1 MPSMVTAMNRDP
13 SFEHLSQIGTFA
25 MTPRSETP
33 EFQSPGLS
41 ARAPAAAWPR
51 WLFGLLVVALV
62 AGCTGNRQTAEVRPG
77 PDIGKFTT
85 YYVVES
91 APDKHGVNDLIK
103 NRLIARGY
111 QAITGPKTAA
121 PGGAAVVVMYRD
133 KWSWDLAMYMS
144 ELTVAFYDPRTGSRL
159 ALGESRHPAASRRP
173 TAKMVDEVLTNIFE
187 EARDSAS

>member
-1 MPSMVTAMNRDP
+1 
-13 SFEHLSQIGTFA
+13 
-25 MTPRSETP
+25 MTPRSETL

-51 WLFGLLVVALV
+51 WLLGLFVVALV
-62 AGCTGNRQTAEVRPG
+62 AGCTGNRQTAEVRRG
-77 PDIGKFTT
+77 QDVGRFTT

-103 NRLIARGY
+103 NRLIAMGY
-111 QAITGPKTAA
+111 RAVTGPKTAA
-121 PGGAAVVVMYRD
+121 PGGAEVVVTYRD
-133 KWSWDLAMYMS
+133 KWSWDIAMYMS

-159 ALGESRHPAASRRP
+159 AVGDSRRPAASRRS
-173 TAKMVDEVLTNIFE
+173 AAIMVDEVLTNIFE